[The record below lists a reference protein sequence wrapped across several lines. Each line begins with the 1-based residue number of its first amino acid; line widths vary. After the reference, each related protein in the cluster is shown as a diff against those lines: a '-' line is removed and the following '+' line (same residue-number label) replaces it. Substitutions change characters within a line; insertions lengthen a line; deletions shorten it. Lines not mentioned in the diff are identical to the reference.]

1 MRRFITFSLSV
12 ILLINGYGQSDKGY
26 DISVSISGL
35 RDSSLFLAYHFGDR
49 QYLSD
54 TLKLDARGSGQF
66 TGKESLPQGIYMI
79 VLPNN
84 KYFEIL
90 MSDDQHFDISLTY
103 DDYINTLQFKGSQE
117 NAYFI
122 SYQKKWV
129 ELQQESASINRRLQA
144 SRQNNDSVKVLTSM
158 QKEHEKLMK
167 EYLGRVIDDNKG
179 NLLSVLVKS
188 MMPVEIPDFIV
199 PEGPVNRDSLLW
211 SLRYN
216 YNKDH
221 FFDNINLNDDRI
233 LRTPILHA
241 RLESYFKNV
250 LIQAP
255 DSINRAIDRLI
266 KKSQGNHSVFQYVSV
281 YLFNHFR
288 ESEIMGHDAVIVKL
302 ADDIYLSGKADWVNQ
317 EFRDNLKKQV
327 ELLRNNLI
335 GMIAKDLVMES
346 FTGMHVALH
355 DIEKDF
361 VIVYFWEPGCGHCAE
376 STPKLRDFINKQK
389 DYSVQ
394 VFSVCTTSDREAWT
408 KYINDNSLTGWI
420 NGWDPLRRTNYDFYY
435 NVQSTPMI
443 YILDRNKKII
453 AKKLSVED
461 IHGFID
467 NYRKYSR

>member
-1 MRRFITFSLSV
+1 MKR
-12 ILLINGYGQSDKGY
+12 LLIIILAAAFIINVKGQTAKGY
-26 DISVSISGL
+26 DISVSVSGL

-49 QYLSD
+49 QYLRD
-54 TLKLDARGSGQF
+54 TLKLDSNGSGRF
-66 TGKESLPQGIYMI
+66 SGNESLPQGIYMI

-84 KYFEIL
+84 KYFEIM
-90 MSDDQHFDISLTY
+90 MSDDQKFDISFSY
-103 DDYINTLQFKGSQE
+103 DDYINTLQFRGSPE
-117 NAYFI
+117 NTYFI

-129 ELQQESASINRRLQA
+129 SLQQEAASINRRLQA
-144 SRQNNDSVKVLTSM
+144 SRQDSDSVRILTRE
-158 QKEHEKLMK
+158 QKDHEKQMK

-179 NLLSVLVKS
+179 NLLSVLVSS
-188 MMPVEIPDFIV
+188 MMPVEVPEFIV
-199 PEGPVNRDSLLW
+199 PDAAPNRDSVLW

-241 RLESYFKNV
+241 RLEAYFKNV

-255 DSINRAIDRLI
+255 DSIYRAIDRLI
-266 KKSQGNHSVFQYVSV
+266 KKCEGNHSIFQYVSV

-317 EFRDNLKKQV
+317 EFRDNLNKQV

-335 GMIAKDLVMES
+335 GVIAKDLVMES

-361 VIVYFWEPGCGHCAE
+361 TIIYFWEPGCGHCKE
-376 STPKLRDFINKQK
+376 STPKLRDYHNKPK
-389 DYSVQ
+389 DYSVEI
-394 VFSVCTTSDREAWT
+394 FSVCTTGDREAWS
-408 KYINDNSLTGWI
+408 KYINENELTGWI
-420 NGWDPLRRTNYDFYY
+420 NGWDPVRRTHYDFYY

-443 YILDRNKKII
+443 YILDRDKKII
-453 AKKLSVED
+453 AKKLSVDD
-461 IHGFID
+461 ISGFID
-467 NYRKYSR
+467 NYRKFYR